1 MGNTNRN
8 RAKPSGHHSGWR
20 YLQVFIIFSGIDIV
34 SRIMAI
40 VEGWWYYITSNKKK
54 TELSKPRTAICNL
67 CQHKNKK
74 LNSCNECGC
83 FLPAKTRV
91 EDAECP
97 FGYW

>member
-1 MGNTNRN
+1 
-8 RAKPSGHHSGWR
+8 
-20 YLQVFIIFSGIDIV
+20 VFIILSGIDIM

-40 VEGWWYYITSNKKK
+40 IEGWFYYVTSNRDARAR
-54 TELSKPRTAICNL
+54 SKPRTAICNL

-91 EDAECP
+91 EDAQCP

>member
-1 MGNTNRN
+1 M
-8 RAKPSGHHSGWR
+8 
-20 YLQVFIIFSGIDIV
+20 YIILSGIDTM
-34 SRIMAI
+34 SRLMAI
-40 VEGWWYYITSNKKK
+40 IEGWWYYVTSNKKK

-91 EDAECP
+91 EDAQCP